1 MLYMQAMT
9 PNQCA
14 KTQLENLQLHTSSFL
29 SRCVP
34 LSFYVSL
41 VAKDLSNQNI
51 PSSSVRPCW
60 LTGSTS
66 EKAFKMPCIPLP
78 YISIW
83 KWLGPWC
90 SCVHTITSSGPPPQR
105 CSQDQRRCG
114 LVQTTFHAL
123 FTLKNKPSKNLGLGN
138 MGARFTRVVLG
149 WGSDIYITKGP
160 YENWETQTCSLM
172 LNKRALENQPRFSQS
187 QTETFM
193 SSNKV
198 YLHA

>member
-1 MLYMQAMT
+1 MT

-14 KTQLENLQLHTSSFL
+14 KTQLENLQLHASSFL
-29 SRCVP
+29 SPCVP
-34 LSFYVSL
+34 LSFSVSL

-105 CSQDQRRCG
+105 CPQDQRRRG
-114 LVQTTFHAL
+114 LVQTTIHAL
-123 FTLKNKPSKNLGLGN
+123 FAQKNKPTKNLGLGN
-138 MGARFTRVVLG
+138 MGARFDQSRSALG
-149 WGSDIYITKGP
+149 WGSDYSQGPGMTNIYITKGP
-160 YENWETQTCSLM
+160 YESWET
-172 LNKRALENQPRFSQS
+172 K
-187 QTETFM
+187 
-193 SSNKV
+193 
-198 YLHA
+198 HAV